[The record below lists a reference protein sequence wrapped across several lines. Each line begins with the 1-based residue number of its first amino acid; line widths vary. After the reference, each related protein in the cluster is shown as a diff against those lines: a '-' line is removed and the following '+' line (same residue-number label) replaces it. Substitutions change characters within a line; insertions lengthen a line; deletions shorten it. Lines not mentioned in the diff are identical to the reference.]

1 MEILATLLGACN
13 TMTKQKA
20 DAIDDSDASELQLN
34 AFEFRNYRTNLEPKQ
49 QELLERI
56 VNQWCSLMVKGKTL
70 KVNNFEEKVYI
81 DKDLLTLEYS
91 NEFYPLR
98 TIRKMELF
106 KDTDDMMGAP
116 WVIDI
121 TFEGV
126 MGDRNLIFNFEQ
138 ERQRL
143 NFALTLRILRTR
155 DPSLDQSQAMEV
167 SFQEDEDEEDER
179 RSFKRIVDTQHYKVK
194 EVGIPVIFSVSDLK
208 LYQKLQ
214 STSRHV
220 YLEFFV
226 RYPNQDQFLYAKSP
240 TTHIPPQV
248 LQTEDAAFRRK
259 KEKKDEAEEEEERR
273 RQEAQKNAKEKG
285 DDIAI
290 CAMRFDLKNVKLKVP
305 KIPHSIFGRLMA
317 KDDYFPT
324 AVGTFEFK
332 VEKSHL
338 QDKRSID
345 VEDKMREKNGKEDG
359 SRKEPETMS
368 IPLISAIH
376 KGNAPKTA
384 SKGKEDEGVRLGLL
398 TIRLIGYVTDAIAYR
413 GGKAPDDGGGERKK
427 PNKKAKDNEDEYGE
441 EDDENGESESD
452 DYEGGDSEG
461 EGEEEEGEDGD
472 FEDEESEEE
481 SGRG

>member
-13 TMTKQKA
+13 TIKKA

-116 WVIDI
+116 WVIEI

-167 SFQEDEDEEDER
+167 SFQEDEDEEEER

-273 RQEAQKNAKEKG
+273 RQEAQKKQEKDG
-285 DDIAI
+285 VDIAI

-332 VEKSHL
+332 VEKNHL
-338 QDKRSID
+338 QDKRNID
-345 VEDKMREKNGKEDG
+345 AEDKMREHNGKEDG
-359 SRKEPETMS
+359 SRKEPETMT
-368 IPLISAIH
+368 IPLMSAIQ
-376 KGNAPKTA
+376 KGNAPKA
-384 SKGKEDEGVRLGLL
+384 GSKGKEEEGVRIGLL

-413 GGKAPDDGGGERKK
+413 GGRTPEEGGGERKAK
-427 PNKKAKDNEDEYGE
+427 KKAKDDSMDEDG
-441 EDDENGESESD
+441 
-452 DYEGGDSEG
+452 SEG
-461 EGEEEEGEDGD
+461 NVEGSEEEGSEGEEEEEEDEDGE

-481 SGRG
+481 KGEDG